1 MGTTLIT
8 GAGLVGTSFG
18 QVALKRGE
26 KLVYFDPQPRRDFLE
41 MKLGKSNFEVV
52 QKDVRDLPAIIQAIK
67 DFKAE
72 TVLHTAG
79 LIGPRV
85 AESLYTGF
93 NINVMGTMNI
103 AEAVR
108 LTGVKRLVHTS
119 TFGVYDWRRAASEP
133 VNEDFY
139 RGSGVPYGNS
149 KVAKE
154 LLLEAYRNIHK
165 FELIVIRPANVYGL
179 GHFWSGSGGGEKIQA
194 LLVSGLKG
202 EAAKIP
208 QEQTMAFEYIY
219 CKDVGRAVDLAA
231 TVPMPER
238 NVFNIAEGKV
248 TQFQEI
254 VDIVKKILPKCSV
267 EIVPGTPPVSR
278 TQHLD
283 ISRAKKYLGWEPQY
297 SMEQGFRDYIEDLK
311 RTM

>member
-18 QVALKRGE
+18 QVALKRSE
-26 KLVYFDPQPRRDFLE
+26 KLIYFDPQPRRDFLE
-41 MKLGKSNFEVV
+41 LKLGKGNFEVV

-67 DFKAE
+67 DFKAD

-79 LIGPRV
+79 LIGGRV
-85 AESLYTGF
+85 AESLYNGF
-93 NINVMGTMNI
+93 TINVVGTMNV

-108 LTGVKRLVHTS
+108 LSGVKRLLHIS
-119 TFGVYDWRRAASEP
+119 TFGVYDWRRPPPEP
-133 VNEDFY
+133 VQENFY

-154 LLLEAYRNIHK
+154 LLLESYRNTYH
-165 FELIVIRPANVYGL
+165 FDLILIRPANVYGL

-194 LLVSGLKG
+194 LLASGLKG
-202 EAAKIP
+202 EPAKIP
-208 QEQTMAFEYIY
+208 QEQTMAFEYVY
-219 CKDVGRAVDLAA
+219 CKDLGRAVDLAA
-231 TVPMPER
+231 TVPIPEQ
-238 NVFNIAEGKV
+238 NVFNVGEGKV

-254 VDIVKKILPKCSV
+254 VDIVKKLLPKCTV
-267 EIVPGTPPVSR
+267 EIVPGKLPVSR
-278 TQHLD
+278 TQHLN
-283 ISRAKKYLGWEPQY
+283 ISHAKRYLGWEPQY

-311 RTM
+311 QAM

>member
-18 QVALKRGE
+18 QAALQRGE
-26 KLVYFDPQPRRDFLE
+26 RLVYFDPQPRRDFLE
-41 MKLGKSNFEVV
+41 LKLGKGNFEVV
-52 QKDVRDLPAIIQAIK
+52 QKDVRDLPAIIEAIK

-93 NINVMGTMNI
+93 HINVVGTMNV

-108 LTGVKRLVHTS
+108 LTGVKRLVHIS
-119 TFGVYDWRRAASEP
+119 TFGVYDWRRAAPQP
-133 VNEDFY
+133 VQENFP
-139 RGSGVPYGNS
+139 RGSGVAYGNS

-165 FELIVIRPANVYGL
+165 FELMVIRPANVYGL
-179 GHFWSGSGGGEKIQA
+179 GHFWSGSGGGEKIQS

-202 EAAKIP
+202 EPARIP

-219 CKDVGRAVDLAA
+219 CKDIGRAVDLAA
-231 TVPMPER
+231 TVPMPEQH
-238 NVFNIAEGKV
+238 VFNIGEGKV

-254 VDIVKKILPKCSV
+254 VDIVKKILPRCTV
-267 EIVPGTPPVSR
+267 EILPGTPPVSR

-283 ISRAKKYLGWEPQY
+283 ISRAKQYLGWAPQY